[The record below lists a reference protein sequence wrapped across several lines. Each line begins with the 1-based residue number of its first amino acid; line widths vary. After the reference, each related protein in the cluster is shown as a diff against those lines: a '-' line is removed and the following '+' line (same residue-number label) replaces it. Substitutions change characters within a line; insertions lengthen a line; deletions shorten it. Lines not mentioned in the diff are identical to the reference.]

1 MNLVQI
7 VISRQNAYDD
17 ILVKSHID
25 AAVIV
30 DATERYMVEAGSE
43 KAEQIHQ
50 CISDAFGEA
59 LILLRRFL
67 EQNSITTGGT
77 SSYDGEGDLE
87 LTFDISDRRAHYF
100 AETLTPAVHA
110 FVVDAALGKYY
121 ATIRPVF
128 AEPYLRRLA
137 DDTAN
142 IRTIIFTK
150 QPPEIA

>member
-1 MNLVQI
+1 MNSVQI

-50 CISDAFGEA
+50 CISDAFGET

-67 EQNSITTGGT
+67 DQNSITAGVT

-87 LTFDISDRRAHYF
+87 LTFDISGRRAHYF